1 MSAEAAAAPRRPSR
15 SVAWRWLELRMLLP
29 LVVLVP
35 LGFAVTHI
43 ATTQKA
49 DIGPMV
55 IAAAYVVMMLAA
67 HFVLVASGQR
77 GDPLLLPLVAT
88 IGGVGM
94 VVLNRLA
101 PDVGTTAAFGLKLD
115 IAATQ
120 VMWFGVG
127 VVAMLAVAI
136 GLRDDGILRHY
147 KYTWALAGIA
157 MLVFTFLF
165 GTEVNGARLWVYL
178 GPIGFQP
185 GEFIK
190 LVLVVFIAGYL
201 AEHRTLL
208 RDAVW
213 RIGPIRIPPL
223 PYLLPMLA
231 IFVIVMLVVVFGKDL
246 GTALLF
252 FGIFL
257 TMLFVATGRRSYVL
271 IGLILFLAGSFVASE
286 LFEHVAR
293 RIDAWLDP
301 FADPTGAGYQ
311 TVQSLYAFARGGLFG
326 QGLGQSL
333 LPTAGGGYFFGVETD
348 FVFAVIGEELGAVGA
363 FALLA
368 LTMTLVFRGLRVAI
382 LARDDFSAM
391 LAVGLTI
398 SLGLQTLII
407 AAGILKLIPMT
418 GITFPFVSY
427 GGSSLLASF
436 IIIGLL
442 LSISHRSA
450 VAADEEAPT
459 PLLEPSP

>member
-1 MSAEAAAAPRRPSR
+1 
-15 SVAWRWLELRMLLP
+15 MLLP
-29 LVVLVP
+29 LLLLVP
-35 LGFAVTHI
+35 LGFAVTHF
-43 ATTQKA
+43 ATTGKP
-49 DIGPMV
+49 DVGPMQV
-55 IAAAYVVMMLAA
+55 AAVYLVLMLAA

-94 VVLNRLA
+94 VVMNRLA
-101 PDVGTTAAFGLKLD
+101 PAVGETAAFGLDLD
-115 IAATQ
+115 IATTQ

-127 VVAMLAVAI
+127 VIAMLAVAI
-136 GLRDDGILRHY
+136 GLRDDRILRHY

-157 MLVFTFLF
+157 MLLFTFAF
-165 GTEVNGARLWVYL
+165 GKEVNGAKLWIFV

-190 LVLVVFIAGYL
+190 LVMVVFIAGYL

-213 RIGPIRIPPL
+213 RLGPIRIPPL

-252 FGIFL
+252 YGIFL

-271 IGLILFLAGSFVASE
+271 VGIVLFLAGSFVASR

-293 RIDAWLDP
+293 RIDAWVNP
-301 FADPTGAGYQ
+301 FADPSGAGYQ
-311 TVQSLYAFARGGLFG
+311 TVQSLYAFGRGGLFG
-326 QGLGQSL
+326 EGLGRSL
-333 LPTAGGGYFFGVETD
+333 LPTAGPNGFFGVETD
-348 FVFAVIGEELGAVGA
+348 FVFAVVGEELGAIGA

-368 LTMTLVFRGLRVAI
+368 LTMALVFRGLRVAI

-407 AAGILKLIPMT
+407 AAGVLKLIPLT

-436 IIIGLL
+436 LIIGLL
-442 LSISHRSA
+442 LAISHRSA
-450 VAADEEAPT
+450 VGADAEAGSGP
-459 PLLEPSP
+459 